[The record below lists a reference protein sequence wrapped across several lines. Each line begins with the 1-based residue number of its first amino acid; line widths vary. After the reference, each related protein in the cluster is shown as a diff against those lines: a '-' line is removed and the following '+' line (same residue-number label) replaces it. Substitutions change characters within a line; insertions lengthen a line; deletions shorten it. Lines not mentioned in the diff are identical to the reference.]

1 MFFGSLFG
9 NVVSGLMTDT
19 FAQLRDE
26 AERMEQDE
34 QNYCYICGQ
43 SRYEIEKE
51 NSDKQKLNEIFSMHL
66 RKHNKWSYLYYIYE
80 LKKKANTEYTGL

>member
-1 MFFGSLFG
+1 
-9 NVVSGLMTDT
+9 
-19 FAQLRDE
+19 
-26 AERMEQDE
+26 MEQDE

-51 NSDKQKLNEIFSMHL
+51 KRKKKKLNEIFSMHL